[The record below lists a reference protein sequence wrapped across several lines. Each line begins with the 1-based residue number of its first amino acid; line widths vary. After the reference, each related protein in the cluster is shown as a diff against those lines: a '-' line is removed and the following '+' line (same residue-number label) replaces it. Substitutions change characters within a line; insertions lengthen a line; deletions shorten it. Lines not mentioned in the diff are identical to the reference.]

1 MKRLLFVNYGKF
13 PRSREGEM
21 LACDVTRGAAVS
33 RSAGEAGSRIVNMAS
48 RDLETPVSEEEYNV
62 SDYSDSDFSV
72 VERDSKGQI
81 QPYMHGPT
89 YNDNVEQNM
98 IFEVVGDVSN
108 NSHRQAATSS
118 RLTDLAT

>member
-1 MKRLLFVNYGKF
+1 
-13 PRSREGEM
+13 M

-72 VERDSKGQI
+72 VERDSEGQI

-98 IFEVVGDVSN
+98 IVEVWLWEMSVTT
-108 NSHRQAATSS
+108 R
-118 RLTDLAT
+118 TDKPLLVPGSPT